1 MMKKERFFISEN
13 KKALNQNSSSSMEVK
28 RRTIRTLVGKLS
40 SVSEQTRA
48 DALSELRLI
57 TKHDAESR
65 PLIAEADAIPYLA
78 ETLFSDS
85 HAAQDDAAA
94 TILNLSIS
102 CRDSLIST
110 RGLLD
115 ALSHALSHHRSS
127 TSAAA
132 VQSSAAAV
140 YSLLV
145 VDEYRPIV
153 GSKRD
158 IIYSLVD
165 IIKAPNSPPR
175 SVKDALKALFGIA
188 LYPLNRGSMIE
199 LGAVPA
205 LFSLVLKD
213 GRVGIVEDATAVV
226 AQVAGCE
233 ESEEAFRKVS
243 GTGVLVDLLDPATG
257 SSLRT
262 KENAVAAL
270 LNLGR
275 CGGEKAVRE
284 IKEMGLGGDSGAVEG
299 TREVAASGSAKGKA
313 KAVALLTMIDVGNE
327 LRSGNENGNRILY
340 GFSDSGFDSLVSRS
354 SSN

>member
-1 MMKKERFFISEN
+1 
-13 KKALNQNSSSSMEVK
+13 MEVK

-48 DALSELRLI
+48 EALSELRLI

-65 PLIAEADAIPYLA
+65 PLIADAGAVPYLA
-78 ETLFSDS
+78 ETLFSTS

-102 CRDSLIST
+102 CRHSLIST

-132 VQSSAAAV
+132 VQSSAAALH
-140 YSLLV
+140 SLLV

-165 IIKAPNSPPR
+165 ILKTPSSPPR

-205 LFSLVLKD
+205 LFSLVVKD

-233 ESEEAFRKVS
+233 EGEEAFRRVS
-243 GTGVLVDLLDPATG
+243 GNGVLVDLLDPATG

-275 CGGEKAVRE
+275 CGGEKVVRE
-284 IKEMGLGGDSGAVEG
+284 IRETGLGGGAVEG
-299 TREVAASGSAKGKA
+299 IAEVAESGSAKAKA
-313 KAVALLTMIDVGNE
+313 KAVALLEMIDGG
-327 LRSGNENGNRILY
+327 SGTLF
-340 GFSDSGFDSLVSRS
+340 GFQDSRFDSLLNKS
-354 SSN
+354 SS

>member
-1 MMKKERFFISEN
+1 MRYHTRSHITEARPPPRPYNPRPPLCTVFWLWTSTDQ
-13 KKALNQNSSSSMEVK
+13 LLGRRGTSS
-28 RRTIRTLVGKLS
+28 TLW
-40 SVSEQTRA
+40 
-48 DALSELRLI
+48 
-57 TKHDAESR
+57 
-65 PLIAEADAIPYLA
+65 
-78 ETLFSDS
+78 
-85 HAAQDDAAA
+85 
-94 TILNLSIS
+94 
-102 CRDSLIST
+102 LIS
-110 RGLLD
+110 
-115 ALSHALSHHRSS
+115 
-127 TSAAA
+127 
-132 VQSSAAAV
+132 
-140 YSLLV
+140 
-145 VDEYRPIV
+145 
-153 GSKRD
+153 SK
-158 IIYSLVD
+158 
-165 IIKAPNSPPR
+165 PHPPPR

-233 ESEEAFRKVS
+233 ESEEASRKVS